1 MIEKELNALFQDT
14 ILKNYCQGIQWSIL
28 KDNKIFKGK
37 IGYLNLET
45 KKEIQE
51 DSIYRIWSMTK
62 PIIAIAAI
70 ILVQKKLINFDD
82 PIEKYLPSANKLKV
96 LKNNNI
102 NSLEALRRSITIKDL
117 LMHTAGFSYNFLD
130 DPIGKEYENKKL
142 FHSESTSLKDEVE
155 TILST
160 PLLFQPGI
168 GIDLALPTAFESTTA
183 PSLKEVLVNIF
194 PTNPIAA
201 MAEGNMLQIIV
212 FSLLFGIAL
221 KSLGSAGDSLKNSFE
236 TINNVILSL
245 VKMLIELAPYGIF
258 ALLFSLF
265 AVQGFGMIG
274 DLAKYFFLLVFVLIF
289 HAFVTYGSLLS
300 LLARLNPVK
309 FFMKVRSLAVFAFS
323 TSSSSATMPITLD
336 TVKNKL
342 GVKSS
347 IGSFTVPLGATINMD
362 GTAIMQGVA
371 TVFIS
376 QAYNIDLSMVDYLM
390 VILTAT
396 LASIGTAGVPGV
408 GLIML
413 AMVLEQVGLPVEGI
427 ALIIGVDRLLD
438 MTRTAVNVCGDA
450 MVSCVVAISED
461 EFVAETFQSE
471 N

>member
-1 MIEKELNALFQDT
+1 MSLTSRI
-14 ILKNYCQGIQWSIL
+14 ILAMVLAMVGGILL
-28 KDNKIFKGK
+28 KFINDG
-37 IGYLNLET
+37 GYLGSLGELILVDFFT
-45 KKEIQE
+45 EGVLDVIGQIFIASLRLVIVPLVFFSLVCGVV
-51 DSIYRIWSMTK
+51 SISSSSRLGSISLKTLSLYLLTTA
-62 PIIAIAAI
+62 IAISI
-70 ILVQKKLINFDD
+70 
-82 PIEKYLPSANKLKV
+82 
-96 LKNNNI
+96 
-102 NSLEALRRSITIKDL
+102 ALAL
-117 LMHTAGFSYNFLD
+117 A
-130 DPIGKEYENKKL
+130 
-142 FHSESTSLKDEVE
+142 
-155 TILST
+155 
-160 PLLFQPGI
+160 LLFDPGI
-168 GIDLALPTAFESTTA
+168 GIDLALPTTFESSSA
-183 PSLKEVLVNIF
+183 PSLKDVLINIF

-212 FSLLFGIAL
+212 FSILFGIAL
-221 KSLGSAGDSLKNSFE
+221 KSLGAAGDPLKKSFE
-236 TINNVILSL
+236 LINDVILSL
-245 VKMLIELAPYGIF
+245 VRMLIELAPYGIF

-289 HAFVTYGSLLS
+289 HAFVTYGSLIYVLGK
-300 LLARLNPVK
+300 LNPFK

-323 TSSSSATMPITLD
+323 TSSSSATMPVTLD

-342 GVKSS
+342 GVKST

-362 GTAIMQGVA
+362 GTAIMQGIA

-376 QAYNIDLSMVDYLM
+376 QAYNIDLNMIDYLM

-461 EFVAETFQSE
+461 EFDSE
-471 N
+471 IFASEK

>member
-1 MIEKELNALFQDT
+1 MNLTSRIILAMLLAT
-14 ILKNYCQGIQWSIL
+14 IGGISLKFFNDG
-28 KDNKIFKGK
+28 
-37 IGYLNLET
+37 GYLGSFGELILVDFFTEGVLD
-45 KKEIQE
+45 IIGQIFIASLRLVIVPLVFFSLVCGVV
-51 DSIYRIWSMTK
+51 SISSTSRLGSISIKTLSLYLLTTA
-62 PIIAIAAI
+62 IAIS
-70 ILVQKKLINFDD
+70 V
-82 PIEKYLPSANKLKV
+82 
-96 LKNNNI
+96 
-102 NSLEALRRSITIKDL
+102 AL
-117 LMHTAGFSYNFLD
+117 AFA
-130 DPIGKEYENKKL
+130 
-142 FHSESTSLKDEVE
+142 
-155 TILST
+155 
-160 PLLFQPGI
+160 LLFNPGV
-168 GIDLALPTAFESTTA
+168 GIDLALPTSFESASA
-183 PSLKEVLVNIF
+183 PSLKEVVINIF
-194 PTNPIAA
+194 PTNPVAA

-221 KSLGSAGDSLKNSFE
+221 KSLGSAGESLKRSFE
-236 TINNVILSL
+236 VLNELMINL

-289 HAFVTYGSLLS
+289 HAFFTYGSLLS
-300 LLARLNPVK
+300 ILGGVNPVL
-309 FFMKVRSLAVFAFS
+309 FFTKVRSLAVFAFS

-336 TVKNKL
+336 TVKNQL
-342 GVKSS
+342 GVRPS

-362 GTAIMQGVA
+362 GTAIMQGIA

-376 QAYNIDLSMVDYLM
+376 QAYNIELTMIDYLM
-390 VILTAT
+390 VVLTAT

-461 EFVAETFQSE
+461 EFDSE
-471 N
+471 IFSSKN

>member
-1 MIEKELNALFQDT
+1 MNLTSRIILAMLLAT
-14 ILKNYCQGIQWSIL
+14 IGGISLKFFNDG
-28 KDNKIFKGK
+28 
-37 IGYLNLET
+37 GYLGSFGELILVDFFTEGVLD
-45 KKEIQE
+45 IIGQIFIASLRLVIVPLVFFSLVCGVV
-51 DSIYRIWSMTK
+51 SISSTSRLGSISIKTLSLYLLTTA
-62 PIIAIAAI
+62 IAIS
-70 ILVQKKLINFDD
+70 V
-82 PIEKYLPSANKLKV
+82 
-96 LKNNNI
+96 
-102 NSLEALRRSITIKDL
+102 AL
-117 LMHTAGFSYNFLD
+117 AFA
-130 DPIGKEYENKKL
+130 
-142 FHSESTSLKDEVE
+142 
-155 TILST
+155 
-160 PLLFQPGI
+160 LLFNPGV
-168 GIDLALPTAFESTTA
+168 GIDLALPTSFESASA
-183 PSLKEVLVNIF
+183 PSLKEVLISIF
-194 PTNPIAA
+194 PTNPVAA

-221 KSLGSAGDSLKNSFE
+221 KSLGPAGESLKRSFE
-236 TINNVILSL
+236 VLNELMINL

-289 HAFVTYGSLLS
+289 HAFFTYGSLLS
-300 LLARLNPVK
+300 ILGRVNPAL
-309 FFMKVRSLAVFAFS
+309 FFIKVRSLAVFAFS

-336 TVKNKL
+336 TVKNQL
-342 GVKSS
+342 GVRPS

-362 GTAIMQGVA
+362 GTAIMQGIA

-376 QAYNIDLSMVDYLM
+376 QAYNIDLTMIDYLM

-461 EFVAETFQSE
+461 EFDSE
-471 N
+471 IFSSKN

>member
-1 MIEKELNALFQDT
+1 MVLAMSGG
-14 ILKNYCQGIQWSIL
+14 ILL
-28 KDNKIFKGK
+28 
-37 IGYLNLET
+37 
-45 KKEIQE
+45 
-51 DSIYRIWSMTK
+51 
-62 PIIAIAAI
+62 
-70 ILVQKKLINFDD
+70 KLINDAG
-82 PIEKYLPSANKLKV
+82 YLGEIGQLV
-96 LKNNNI
+96 LI
-102 NSLEALRRSITIKDL
+102 SFFTEGLLDIIGQIFIASLRLVIVPLVFFSLVCGVVSISSSSRIGTI
-117 LMHTAGFSYNFLD
+117 
-130 DPIGKEYENKKL
+130 
-142 FHSESTSLKDEVE
+142 SLK
-155 TILST
+155 TLSLYLLT
-160 PLLFQPGI
+160 TAIAISIALTFALLFQPGV
-168 GIDLALPTAFESTTA
+168 GVDLALPTAFQSTEA
-183 PSLKEVLVNIF
+183 PSLKEVLINIF
-194 PTNPIAA
+194 PTNPVAA
-201 MAEGNMLQIIV
+201 MAEGNMLHIIV

-221 KSLGSAGDSLKNSFE
+221 KSLGSSGDALKTSFE

-265 AVQGFGMIG
+265 AVQGFSMIG

-289 HAFVTYGSLLS
+289 HAFFTYGSLLY
-300 LLARLNPVK
+300 LLAQLNPLK
-309 FFMKVRSLAVFAFS
+309 FFMKVRSLAIFAFS

-342 GVKSS
+342 GVNSS

-362 GTAIMQGVA
+362 GTAIMQGIA

-376 QAYNIDLSMVDYLM
+376 QAYNIDLTMVDYLM

-450 MVSCVVAISED
+450 MVSCVVAKSEG
-461 EFVAETFQSE
+461 ELNSETFRSE

>member
-1 MIEKELNALFQDT
+1 
-14 ILKNYCQGIQWSIL
+14 
-28 KDNKIFKGK
+28 
-37 IGYLNLET
+37 
-45 KKEIQE
+45 
-51 DSIYRIWSMTK
+51 
-62 PIIAIAAI
+62 
-70 ILVQKKLINFDD
+70 
-82 PIEKYLPSANKLKV
+82 
-96 LKNNNI
+96 
-102 NSLEALRRSITIKDL
+102 
-117 LMHTAGFSYNFLD
+117 
-130 DPIGKEYENKKL
+130 
-142 FHSESTSLKDEVE
+142 
-155 TILST
+155 
-160 PLLFQPGI
+160 
-168 GIDLALPTAFESTTA
+168 
-183 PSLKEVLVNIF
+183 LVNIF

-221 KSLGSAGDSLKNSFE
+221 KSLGTAGDSLKNSFE

-300 LLARLNPVK
+300 LLARLNPVR
-309 FFMKVRSLAVFAFS
+309 FFMKVRSLAVFAFT

-461 EFVAETFQSE
+461 EFDAETFQSE
-471 N
+471 K

>member
-1 MIEKELNALFQDT
+1 MSLTSRIVLSMVLAMSGG
-14 ILKNYCQGIQWSIL
+14 ILL
-28 KDNKIFKGK
+28 
-37 IGYLNLET
+37 
-45 KKEIQE
+45 
-51 DSIYRIWSMTK
+51 
-62 PIIAIAAI
+62 
-70 ILVQKKLINFDD
+70 KLINDAG
-82 PIEKYLPSANKLKV
+82 YLGEIGQLV
-96 LKNNNI
+96 LI
-102 NSLEALRRSITIKDL
+102 GFFTEGLLDIIGQIFIASLRLVIVPLVFFSLVCGVVSISSSSRIGTI
-117 LMHTAGFSYNFLD
+117 
-130 DPIGKEYENKKL
+130 
-142 FHSESTSLKDEVE
+142 SLK
-155 TILST
+155 TLSLYLLT
-160 PLLFQPGI
+160 TAIAISIALTFALLFQPGV
-168 GIDLALPTAFESTTA
+168 GVDLALPTAFQSTEA
-183 PSLKEVLVNIF
+183 PSLKEVLINIF
-194 PTNPIAA
+194 PTNPVAA
-201 MAEGNMLQIIV
+201 MAECNMLQIIV

-221 KSLGSAGDSLKNSFE
+221 KSLGSSGDALKTSFE

-265 AVQGFGMIG
+265 AVQGFSMIG

-289 HAFVTYGSLLS
+289 HAFFTYGSLLY
-300 LLARLNPVK
+300 LLAQLNPLK
-309 FFMKVRSLAVFAFS
+309 FFMKVRSLAIFAFS

-342 GVKSS
+342 GVNSS

-362 GTAIMQGVA
+362 GTAIMQGIA

-376 QAYNIDLSMVDYLM
+376 QAYNIDLTMVDYLM

-450 MVSCVVAISED
+450 MVSCVVAKSED
-461 EFVAETFQSE
+461 EFNSETFHSE

>member
-1 MIEKELNALFQDT
+1 MNLTSRIILAMLLAT
-14 ILKNYCQGIQWSIL
+14 IGGISLKFFNDG
-28 KDNKIFKGK
+28 
-37 IGYLNLET
+37 GYLGSFGELILVDFFTEGVLD
-45 KKEIQE
+45 IIGQIFIASLRLVIVPLVFFSLVCGVV
-51 DSIYRIWSMTK
+51 SISSTSRLGSISIKTLSLYLLTTA
-62 PIIAIAAI
+62 IAIS
-70 ILVQKKLINFDD
+70 V
-82 PIEKYLPSANKLKV
+82 
-96 LKNNNI
+96 
-102 NSLEALRRSITIKDL
+102 AL
-117 LMHTAGFSYNFLD
+117 AFA
-130 DPIGKEYENKKL
+130 
-142 FHSESTSLKDEVE
+142 
-155 TILST
+155 
-160 PLLFQPGI
+160 LLFNPGV
-168 GIDLALPTAFESTTA
+168 GIDLALPTSFESASA
-183 PSLKEVLVNIF
+183 PSLKEVLINIF
-194 PTNPIAA
+194 PTNPVAA

-221 KSLGSAGDSLKNSFE
+221 KSLGSAGESLKRSFE
-236 TINNVILSL
+236 VLNELMINL

-289 HAFVTYGSLLS
+289 HAFFTYGSLLS
-300 LLARLNPVK
+300 ILGRVNPAL
-309 FFMKVRSLAVFAFS
+309 FFTKVRSLAIFAFS

-336 TVKNKL
+336 TVKNQL
-342 GVKSS
+342 GVRPS

-362 GTAIMQGVA
+362 GTAIMQGIA

-376 QAYNIDLSMVDYLM
+376 QAYNIDLTMIDYLM

-461 EFVAETFQSE
+461 EFDSE
-471 N
+471 IFSSKN

>member
-1 MIEKELNALFQDT
+1 
-14 ILKNYCQGIQWSIL
+14 
-28 KDNKIFKGK
+28 
-37 IGYLNLET
+37 
-45 KKEIQE
+45 
-51 DSIYRIWSMTK
+51 
-62 PIIAIAAI
+62 
-70 ILVQKKLINFDD
+70 
-82 PIEKYLPSANKLKV
+82 
-96 LKNNNI
+96 
-102 NSLEALRRSITIKDL
+102 
-117 LMHTAGFSYNFLD
+117 
-130 DPIGKEYENKKL
+130 
-142 FHSESTSLKDEVE
+142 
-155 TILST
+155 
-160 PLLFQPGI
+160 
-168 GIDLALPTAFESTTA
+168 
-183 PSLKEVLVNIF
+183 
-194 PTNPIAA
+194 
-201 MAEGNMLQIIV
+201 MLQIIV
-212 FSLLFGIAL
+212 SSLLFGIAL

-236 TINNVILSL
+236 LINNVILNL
-245 VKMLIELAPYGIF
+245 VRMLIELAPYGIF

-265 AVQGFGMIG
+265 AVQGFGMIA

-300 LLARLNPVK
+300 LLARLNPIR

-323 TSSSSATMPITLD
+323 TSSSSATMPVTLD
-336 TVKNKL
+336 TVKNNL
-342 GVKSS
+342 GVRSS

-362 GTAIMQGVA
+362 GTAIMQGIA

-376 QAYNIDLSMVDYLM
+376 QAYNIDLSMIDYLM

-450 MVSCVVAISED
+450 MVSCVVAVSED
-461 EFVAETFQSE
+461 EFDSDTFHAK

>member
-1 MIEKELNALFQDT
+1 MSLTSRI
-14 ILKNYCQGIQWSIL
+14 ILAMVLAMVGGILL
-28 KDNKIFKGK
+28 KFINDG
-37 IGYLNLET
+37 GYLGSLGELILVDFFT
-45 KKEIQE
+45 EGVLDVIGQIFIASLRLLIVPLVFFSLVCGVV
-51 DSIYRIWSMTK
+51 SISSSSRLGSISLKTLSLYLLTT
-62 PIIAIAAI
+62 AIAVSI
-70 ILVQKKLINFDD
+70 
-82 PIEKYLPSANKLKV
+82 
-96 LKNNNI
+96 
-102 NSLEALRRSITIKDL
+102 ALAL
-117 LMHTAGFSYNFLD
+117 A
-130 DPIGKEYENKKL
+130 
-142 FHSESTSLKDEVE
+142 
-155 TILST
+155 
-160 PLLFQPGI
+160 LLFDPGV
-168 GIDLALPTAFESTTA
+168 GIDLALPTTFESSSA
-183 PSLKEVLVNIF
+183 PSLKDVLINIF

-212 FSLLFGIAL
+212 FSILFGIAL
-221 KSLGSAGDSLKNSFE
+221 KSLGAAGDPLKKSFE
-236 TINNVILSL
+236 LINDVILSL
-245 VKMLIELAPYGIF
+245 VRMLIELAPYGIF

-289 HAFVTYGSLLS
+289 HAFVTYGSLIYVLGK
-300 LLARLNPVK
+300 LNPFK

-323 TSSSSATMPITLD
+323 TSSSSATMPVTLD

-342 GVKSS
+342 GVKPT

-362 GTAIMQGVA
+362 GTAIMQGIA

-376 QAYNIDLSMVDYLM
+376 QAYNIDLNMIDYLM

-461 EFVAETFQSE
+461 EFDSE
-471 N
+471 IFASEK

>member
-1 MIEKELNALFQDT
+1 
-14 ILKNYCQGIQWSIL
+14 
-28 KDNKIFKGK
+28 
-37 IGYLNLET
+37 
-45 KKEIQE
+45 
-51 DSIYRIWSMTK
+51 
-62 PIIAIAAI
+62 
-70 ILVQKKLINFDD
+70 
-82 PIEKYLPSANKLKV
+82 
-96 LKNNNI
+96 
-102 NSLEALRRSITIKDL
+102 
-117 LMHTAGFSYNFLD
+117 
-130 DPIGKEYENKKL
+130 
-142 FHSESTSLKDEVE
+142 
-155 TILST
+155 
-160 PLLFQPGI
+160 
-168 GIDLALPTAFESTTA
+168 
-183 PSLKEVLVNIF
+183 
-194 PTNPIAA
+194 
-201 MAEGNMLQIIV
+201 MLQIIV

-258 ALLFSLF
+258 ALLFFIICCS
-265 AVQGFGMIG
+265 GFGMIG

-300 LLARLNPVK
+300 LLARLNPVR

-461 EFVAETFQSE
+461 EFDTETFQSE
-471 N
+471 NNILISALYR

>member
-1 MIEKELNALFQDT
+1 MNLTSRIILAMLLAT
-14 ILKNYCQGIQWSIL
+14 IGGISLKFFNDG
-28 KDNKIFKGK
+28 
-37 IGYLNLET
+37 GYLGSFGELILVDFFTEGVLD
-45 KKEIQE
+45 IIGQIFIASLRLVIVPLVFFSLVCGVV
-51 DSIYRIWSMTK
+51 SISSTSRLGSISIKTLSLYLLTTA
-62 PIIAIAAI
+62 IAI
-70 ILVQKKLINFDD
+70 
-82 PIEKYLPSANKLKV
+82 
-96 LKNNNI
+96 
-102 NSLEALRRSITIKDL
+102 SLAL
-117 LMHTAGFSYNFLD
+117 AFA
-130 DPIGKEYENKKL
+130 
-142 FHSESTSLKDEVE
+142 
-155 TILST
+155 
-160 PLLFQPGI
+160 LLFNPGV
-168 GIDLALPTAFESTTA
+168 GIDLALPTSFESASA
-183 PSLKEVLVNIF
+183 PSLKDVLINIF
-194 PTNPIAA
+194 PTNPVAA

-221 KSLGSAGDSLKNSFE
+221 KSLGSAGESLKRSFE
-236 TINNVILSL
+236 VLNELMINL

-289 HAFVTYGSLLS
+289 HAFFTYGSLLS
-300 LLARLNPVK
+300 ILGRVNPAL
-309 FFMKVRSLAVFAFS
+309 FFTKVRSLAVFAFS

-336 TVKNKL
+336 TVKNQL
-342 GVKSS
+342 GVRPS

-362 GTAIMQGVA
+362 GTAIMQGIA

-376 QAYNIDLSMVDYLM
+376 QAYNIDLTMIDYLM

-461 EFVAETFQSE
+461 EFDSE
-471 N
+471 IFSSKN

>member
-1 MIEKELNALFQDT
+1 MSLTSRIVLSMVLAMSGG
-14 ILKNYCQGIQWSIL
+14 ILL
-28 KDNKIFKGK
+28 
-37 IGYLNLET
+37 
-45 KKEIQE
+45 
-51 DSIYRIWSMTK
+51 
-62 PIIAIAAI
+62 
-70 ILVQKKLINFDD
+70 KLINDAG
-82 PIEKYLPSANKLKV
+82 YLGEIGQLV
-96 LKNNNI
+96 LI
-102 NSLEALRRSITIKDL
+102 SFFTEGLLDIIGQIFIASLRLVIVPLVFFSLVCGVVSISSSSRIGTI
-117 LMHTAGFSYNFLD
+117 
-130 DPIGKEYENKKL
+130 
-142 FHSESTSLKDEVE
+142 SLK
-155 TILST
+155 TLSLYLLT
-160 PLLFQPGI
+160 TAIAISIALTFALLFQPGV
-168 GIDLALPTAFESTTA
+168 GVDLALPTAFQSTEA
-183 PSLKEVLVNIF
+183 PSLKEVLINIF
-194 PTNPIAA
+194 PTNPVAA

-221 KSLGSAGDSLKNSFE
+221 KSLGSSGDALKTSFE

-265 AVQGFGMIG
+265 AVQGFSMIG

-289 HAFVTYGSLLS
+289 HAFFTYGSLLY
-300 LLARLNPVK
+300 LLAQLNPLK
-309 FFMKVRSLAVFAFS
+309 FFMKVRSLAIFAFS

-342 GVKSS
+342 GVNSS

-362 GTAIMQGVA
+362 GTAIMQGIA

-376 QAYNIDLSMVDYLM
+376 QAYNIDLTMVDYLM

-450 MVSCVVAISED
+450 MVSCVVAKSED
-461 EFVAETFQSE
+461 EFNSETFHSE

>member
-1 MIEKELNALFQDT
+1 MSLTSRIVLSMVLAMSGG
-14 ILKNYCQGIQWSIL
+14 ILL
-28 KDNKIFKGK
+28 
-37 IGYLNLET
+37 
-45 KKEIQE
+45 
-51 DSIYRIWSMTK
+51 
-62 PIIAIAAI
+62 
-70 ILVQKKLINFDD
+70 KLINDAG
-82 PIEKYLPSANKLKV
+82 YLGEIGQLV
-96 LKNNNI
+96 LI
-102 NSLEALRRSITIKDL
+102 GFFTEGLLDIIGQIFIASLRLVIVPLVFFSLVCGVVSISSSSRIGTI
-117 LMHTAGFSYNFLD
+117 
-130 DPIGKEYENKKL
+130 
-142 FHSESTSLKDEVE
+142 SLK
-155 TILST
+155 TLSLYLLT
-160 PLLFQPGI
+160 TAIAISIALTFALLFQPGV
-168 GIDLALPTAFESTTA
+168 GVDLALPTAFQSTEA
-183 PSLKEVLVNIF
+183 PSLKEVLINIF
-194 PTNPIAA
+194 PTNPVAA

-221 KSLGSAGDSLKNSFE
+221 KSLGSSGDALKTSFE

-265 AVQGFGMIG
+265 AVQGFSMIG

-289 HAFVTYGSLLS
+289 HAFFTYGSLLY
-300 LLARLNPVK
+300 LLAQLNPLK
-309 FFMKVRSLAVFAFS
+309 FFMKVRSLAIFAFS

-342 GVKSS
+342 GVNSS

-362 GTAIMQGVA
+362 GTAIMQGIA

-376 QAYNIDLSMVDYLM
+376 QAYNIDLTMVDYLM

-450 MVSCVVAISED
+450 MVSCVVAKSED
-461 EFVAETFQSE
+461 EFNSETFHSE

>member
-1 MIEKELNALFQDT
+1 MSLTSRI
-14 ILKNYCQGIQWSIL
+14 ILAMVLAMVGGILL
-28 KDNKIFKGK
+28 KFINDG
-37 IGYLNLET
+37 GYLGSLGELILVDFFT
-45 KKEIQE
+45 EGVLDVIGQIFIASLRLVIVPLVFFSLVCGVV
-51 DSIYRIWSMTK
+51 SISSSSRLGSISLKTLSLYLLTTA
-62 PIIAIAAI
+62 IAISI
-70 ILVQKKLINFDD
+70 
-82 PIEKYLPSANKLKV
+82 
-96 LKNNNI
+96 
-102 NSLEALRRSITIKDL
+102 ALAL
-117 LMHTAGFSYNFLD
+117 A
-130 DPIGKEYENKKL
+130 
-142 FHSESTSLKDEVE
+142 
-155 TILST
+155 
-160 PLLFQPGI
+160 LLFDPGI
-168 GIDLALPTAFESTTA
+168 GIDLALPTTFESSSA
-183 PSLKEVLVNIF
+183 PSLKDVLINIF

-212 FSLLFGIAL
+212 FSILFGIAL
-221 KSLGSAGDSLKNSFE
+221 KSLGAGGDPLKKSFE
-236 TINNVILSL
+236 LINDVILSL
-245 VKMLIELAPYGIF
+245 VRMLIELAPYGIF

-289 HAFVTYGSLLS
+289 HAFVTYGSLIYVLGK
-300 LLARLNPVK
+300 LNPFK

-323 TSSSSATMPITLD
+323 TSSSSATMPVTLD

-342 GVKSS
+342 GVKPT

-362 GTAIMQGVA
+362 GTAIMQGIA

-376 QAYNIDLSMVDYLM
+376 QAYNIDLNMIDYLM

-461 EFVAETFQSE
+461 EFDSE
-471 N
+471 IFASEK

>member
-1 MIEKELNALFQDT
+1 MNLTSRIILAMLLAT
-14 ILKNYCQGIQWSIL
+14 IGGISLKFFNDG
-28 KDNKIFKGK
+28 
-37 IGYLNLET
+37 GYLGSFGELILVDFFTEGVLD
-45 KKEIQE
+45 IIGQIFIASLRLVIVPLVFFSLVCGVV
-51 DSIYRIWSMTK
+51 SISSTSRLGSISLKTLSLYLLTTA
-62 PIIAIAAI
+62 IAIS
-70 ILVQKKLINFDD
+70 V
-82 PIEKYLPSANKLKV
+82 
-96 LKNNNI
+96 
-102 NSLEALRRSITIKDL
+102 AL
-117 LMHTAGFSYNFLD
+117 AFA
-130 DPIGKEYENKKL
+130 
-142 FHSESTSLKDEVE
+142 
-155 TILST
+155 
-160 PLLFQPGI
+160 LLFNPGV
-168 GIDLALPTAFESTTA
+168 GIDLALPTSFESASA
-183 PSLKEVLVNIF
+183 PSLKEVLINIF
-194 PTNPIAA
+194 PTNPVAA

-221 KSLGSAGDSLKNSFE
+221 KSLGPAGESLKRSFE
-236 TINNVILSL
+236 VLNELMINL

-289 HAFVTYGSLLS
+289 HAFFTYGSLLS
-300 LLARLNPVK
+300 ILGRVNPAL
-309 FFMKVRSLAVFAFS
+309 FFIKVRSLAVFAFS

-336 TVKNKL
+336 TVKNQL
-342 GVKSS
+342 GVRPS

-362 GTAIMQGVA
+362 GTAIMQGIA

-376 QAYNIDLSMVDYLM
+376 QAYNIDLTMIDYLM

-461 EFVAETFQSE
+461 EFDSE
-471 N
+471 IFSSKN

>member
-1 MIEKELNALFQDT
+1 MNLTSRIILAMVLAMVGGILLKSLNEA
-14 ILKNYCQGIQWSIL
+14 
-28 KDNKIFKGK
+28 
-37 IGYLNLET
+37 GYLGSLGELILVEFFT
-45 KKEIQE
+45 EGVLDIIGQIFIASLRLVIVPLVFFSLVCGVV
-51 DSIYRIWSMTK
+51 SISSSSRLGSISLKTLSLYLFTTA
-62 PIIAIAAI
+62 IAISI
-70 ILVQKKLINFDD
+70 
-82 PIEKYLPSANKLKV
+82 
-96 LKNNNI
+96 
-102 NSLEALRRSITIKDL
+102 AL
-117 LMHTAGFSYNFLD
+117 AFA
-130 DPIGKEYENKKL
+130 
-142 FHSESTSLKDEVE
+142 
-155 TILST
+155 
-160 PLLFQPGI
+160 LLFNPGL
-168 GIDLALPTAFESTTA
+168 GIDLALPTTFESSSA
-183 PSLKEVLVNIF
+183 PSLKDVLINIF

-212 FSLLFGIAL
+212 FSILFGIAL
-221 KSLGSAGDSLKNSFE
+221 KSLGDVGDPLKRSFE
-236 TINNVILSL
+236 LINDVILSL
-245 VKMLIELAPYGIF
+245 VRMLIELAPYGIF

-289 HAFVTYGSLLS
+289 HAFFTYGSLISVLGK
-300 LLARLNPVK
+300 LNPFK

-323 TSSSSATMPITLD
+323 TSSSSATMPVTLD

-342 GVKSS
+342 GVRPT

-362 GTAIMQGVA
+362 GTAIMQGIA

-376 QAYNIDLSMVDYLM
+376 QAYNIDLHMIDYLM

-461 EFVAETFQSE
+461 EFDSETFASE
-471 N
+471 K

>member
-1 MIEKELNALFQDT
+1 MSLTSRIILAMLLAMVGGILLKFLND
-14 ILKNYCQGIQWSIL
+14 G
-28 KDNKIFKGK
+28 
-37 IGYLNLET
+37 GYLGSLGELILVDFFT
-45 KKEIQE
+45 EGVLDVIGQIFIASLRLVIVPLVFFSLVCGVV
-51 DSIYRIWSMTK
+51 SISSSSRLGSISLKTLSLYLLTTA
-62 PIIAIAAI
+62 IAISI
-70 ILVQKKLINFDD
+70 
-82 PIEKYLPSANKLKV
+82 
-96 LKNNNI
+96 
-102 NSLEALRRSITIKDL
+102 ALAL
-117 LMHTAGFSYNFLD
+117 A
-130 DPIGKEYENKKL
+130 
-142 FHSESTSLKDEVE
+142 
-155 TILST
+155 
-160 PLLFQPGI
+160 LLFDPGI
-168 GIDLALPTAFESTTA
+168 GIDLALPTTFESSSA
-183 PSLKEVLVNIF
+183 PSLKDVLINIF

-212 FSLLFGIAL
+212 FSILFGIAL
-221 KSLGSAGDSLKNSFE
+221 KSLGAAGDPLKKSFE
-236 TINNVILSL
+236 LINDVILSL
-245 VKMLIELAPYGIF
+245 VRMLIELAPYGIF

-289 HAFVTYGSLLS
+289 HAFVTYGSLIYVLGK
-300 LLARLNPVK
+300 LNPFK

-323 TSSSSATMPITLD
+323 TSSSSATMPVTLD

-342 GVKSS
+342 GVKPT

-362 GTAIMQGVA
+362 GTAIMQGIA

-376 QAYNIDLSMVDYLM
+376 QAYNIDLNMIDYLM

-461 EFVAETFQSE
+461 EFDSETFASE
-471 N
+471 K

>member
-1 MIEKELNALFQDT
+1 MNLTSRIILAMILAMAGGIFLKFINDSGYLGELGHLIFIEFFTEGILDVIGQIFIASLRLVIVPLVFFSLVCGVVSISSSSRLETISLKTLSLYLLTTAIAISVALTFA
-14 ILKNYCQGIQWSIL
+14 L
-28 KDNKIFKGK
+28 IFK
-37 IGYLNLET
+37 
-45 KKEIQE
+45 
-51 DSIYRIWSMTK
+51 
-62 PIIAIAAI
+62 
-70 ILVQKKLINFDD
+70 
-82 PIEKYLPSANKLKV
+82 
-96 LKNNNI
+96 
-102 NSLEALRRSITIKDL
+102 
-117 LMHTAGFSYNFLD
+117 
-130 DPIGKEYENKKL
+130 
-142 FHSESTSLKDEVE
+142 
-155 TILST
+155 
-160 PLLFQPGI
+160 PGV
-168 GIDLALPTAFESTTA
+168 GIDLALPTAFEASEA
-183 PSLKEVLVNIF
+183 PSLKEVLINIF

-221 KSLGSAGDSLKNSFE
+221 KSLGEEGGALKNSFE
-236 TINNVILSL
+236 VINNVILSL
-245 VKMLIELAPYGIF
+245 VRMLIDLAPYGIF

-274 DLAKYFFLLVFVLIF
+274 DLAKYFFLLVFVLLF
-289 HAFVTYGSLLS
+289 HGFVTYGSLLT
-300 LLARLNPVK
+300 LIGRLNPVQ
-309 FFMKVRSLAVFAFS
+309 FFLKVRSLAVFAFS
-323 TSSSSATMPITLD
+323 TSSSSATMPVTLD

-342 GVKSS
+342 GVKPT

-362 GTAIMQGVA
+362 GTAIMQGIA

-376 QAYNIDLSMVDYLM
+376 QAYNIDLSLVDYLM

-413 AMVLEQVGLPVEGI
+413 AMVLQQVGLPVEGI

-450 MVSCVVAISED
+450 MVSCLVAKSED
-461 EFVAETFQSE
+461 EFEINTFHSK

>member
-1 MIEKELNALFQDT
+1 MVLAMSGG
-14 ILKNYCQGIQWSIL
+14 ILL
-28 KDNKIFKGK
+28 
-37 IGYLNLET
+37 
-45 KKEIQE
+45 
-51 DSIYRIWSMTK
+51 
-62 PIIAIAAI
+62 
-70 ILVQKKLINFDD
+70 KLINDAG
-82 PIEKYLPSANKLKV
+82 YLGEIGQLV
-96 LKNNNI
+96 LI
-102 NSLEALRRSITIKDL
+102 SFFTEGLLDIIGQIFIASLRLVIVPLVFFSLVCGVVSISSSSRIGTI
-117 LMHTAGFSYNFLD
+117 
-130 DPIGKEYENKKL
+130 
-142 FHSESTSLKDEVE
+142 SLK
-155 TILST
+155 TLSLYLLT
-160 PLLFQPGI
+160 TAIAISIALTFALLFQPGV
-168 GIDLALPTAFESTTA
+168 GVDLALPTAFQSTEA
-183 PSLKEVLVNIF
+183 PSLKEVLINIF
-194 PTNPIAA
+194 PTNPVAA

-221 KSLGSAGDSLKNSFE
+221 KSLGSSGDALKTSFE

-265 AVQGFGMIG
+265 AVQGFSMIG

-289 HAFVTYGSLLS
+289 HAFFTYGSLLY
-300 LLARLNPVK
+300 LLAQLNPLK
-309 FFMKVRSLAVFAFS
+309 FFMKVRSLAIFAFS

-342 GVKSS
+342 GVNSS

-362 GTAIMQGVA
+362 GTAIMQGIA

-376 QAYNIDLSMVDYLM
+376 QAYNIDLTMVDYLM

-450 MVSCVVAISED
+450 MVSCVVAKSED
-461 EFVAETFQSE
+461 EFNSETFHSE